1 MSSDAGPNINA
12 ILAVIVLLVL
22 SAVFS
27 ATETAYSSLNRIRVK
42 NLASSGNK
50 KASKVMDIVDNKFD
64 DFLSAVLI
72 GNNIVNIGLSSLM
85 TLLFV
90 ASLGDQGAA
99 VSTLVTTIIV
109 LIFGEISPKSLAKE
123 RPESFALF
131 MQPMISFLMAIFKP
145 LTLLFS
151 GLKKVIAYLIPG
163 GDEEGD
169 ASEELI
175 TMVEE
180 ATDEGDLDEHE
191 SDLITNA
198 IEFNDLEVKEVLT
211 PRIHVKAIDVEDN
224 FEDVLEVFTS
234 NPYSRIPVYQ
244 DTIDNIIGVIHERDF
259 FTIVTSKKELCI
271 KKLITPVIYTSEST
285 KISNLL
291 RQLQQSKIHMAVV
304 MDEYGGTSG
313 IITMED
319 ILEELVGDIYDEH
332 DVVTTNITQI
342 NETTYIVKANEE
354 CSHLFELL
362 ELDDDDDID
371 SVTVSGWLT
380 DVFEGIPEIGTTYD
394 YHNLHIEILK
404 VDNKRILEVKVTL
417 VPHEQDN

>member
-175 TMVEE
+175 TMVE
-180 ATDEGDLDEHE
+180 
-191 SDLITNA
+191 
-198 IEFNDLEVKEVLT
+198 
-211 PRIHVKAIDVEDN
+211 
-224 FEDVLEVFTS
+224 
-234 NPYSRIPVYQ
+234 
-244 DTIDNIIGVIHERDF
+244 
-259 FTIVTSKKELCI
+259 
-271 KKLITPVIYTSEST
+271 
-285 KISNLL
+285 
-291 RQLQQSKIHMAVV
+291 
-304 MDEYGGTSG
+304 
-313 IITMED
+313 
-319 ILEELVGDIYDEH
+319 
-332 DVVTTNITQI
+332 
-342 NETTYIVKANEE
+342 
-354 CSHLFELL
+354 
-362 ELDDDDDID
+362 
-371 SVTVSGWLT
+371 
-380 DVFEGIPEIGTTYD
+380 
-394 YHNLHIEILK
+394 
-404 VDNKRILEVKVTL
+404 
-417 VPHEQDN
+417 